1 MADNLCFDLTA
12 TAGLFHRNFITVF
25 DDFHGIEDFF
35 DRLIGGKF
43 HPFDVE
49 DSKIVTLF
57 LRNNII
63 DRAASTE
70 IDHLELGDIF
80 TLGG

>member
-1 MADNLCFDLTA
+1 MFDLTA
-12 TAGLFHRNFITVF
+12 TAGLFHRNFVTVF

-49 DSKIVTLF
+49 YGIIVTLF
-57 LRNNII
+57 LRNNVV
-63 DRAASTE
+63 DGAASTE
-70 IDHLELGDIF
+70 IDHLELSDFF